1 MHLKRLIVVIQFY
14 SSFSFEIIQDYHS
27 SKVLLKRFWNIQAK
41 CFVAGQE
48 YITRGLSNIVVQIR
62 LQLWILFLV
71 TQNTKRKSQR
81 MPFWMEEGT
90 CMLLISFMK
99 IIYKLL
105 IIQNAVKKQD
115 CSKDF
120 SHKVSMT
127 GNYDKHQC
135 GIRIQ
140 NVKLEDAGEWKC
152 EVCRIFL

>member
-1 MHLKRLIVVIQFY
+1 
-14 SSFSFEIIQDYHS
+14 
-27 SKVLLKRFWNIQAK
+27 
-41 CFVAGQE
+41 
-48 YITRGLSNIVVQIR
+48 
-62 LQLWILFLV
+62 
-71 TQNTKRKSQR
+71 
-81 MPFWMEEGT
+81 
-90 CMLLISFMK
+90 MLLISFMK